1 MNMVNLR
8 GYIGKLG
15 EVSLKH
21 RSHTLVL
28 SVIVMLVDPNIN
40 ITFGSASLAGL
51 GISVEPKQTFDVGF
65 ILSCLLLYRLV
76 ALWASA
82 LLANGTSYEAAK
94 ERAYNELDPARH
106 DDEPGVGNLVQEA
119 SKLSRKS
126 VYTWNKFQV
135 FWELTLPTVLAI
147 VAFITF
153 SVRSYPVN

>member
-1 MNMVNLR
+1 MVNLR

-40 ITFGSASLAGL
+40 ITFASASIAGL
-51 GISVEPKQTFDVGF
+51 GISVEPKQTFDVGL
-65 ILSCLLLYRLV
+65 ILSCLLLYRLI

-82 LLANGTSYEAAK
+82 LLASGTSYDAAK
-94 ERAYNELDPARH
+94 DRAYDELDPARH
-106 DDEPGVGNLVQEA
+106 ADEPGVGDIDQEA
-119 SKLSRKS
+119 SKMSRKS
-126 VYTWNKFQV
+126 IHTWNKFQV

-147 VAFITF
+147 VALIIFYF
-153 SVRSYPVN
+153 RLCPLS